1 MHSPR
6 VRHGIW
12 QRPVQTLI
20 PRVGVFMVV
29 AAGCTL
35 FVESML
41 ALSLL
46 ASGTVD
52 LRSHFVDAKA
62 YAMEMLVE
70 TEVVNL
76 GAE

>member
-1 MHSPR
+1 
-6 VRHGIW
+6 
-12 QRPVQTLI
+12 
-20 PRVGVFMVV
+20 MVV